1 MDLSNLEL
9 HCIGFIST
17 APDTFNRAKAVIAL
31 AESNEEMRQTLV
43 GCGVVL
49 LAAALEQAVHTLLSH
64 SAETK
69 AFLDDTEFSS
79 TRAAL
84 YLDKQRANA
93 ATRVRSLPQVLTNR
107 RFRLDPKHEI
117 SRTLEDLI
125 ETRNSLVHINEEAL
139 HSIGPNEVKIEDDKI
154 IATHSQA
161 LSPWLCIRLETVKV
175 FQAAVEIYFDE
186 VLFPPSGEITEGTI
200 IQINPINSLK

>member
-9 HCIGFIST
+9 HAIGFLST

-43 GCGVVL
+43 GCGIIL

-64 SAETK
+64 SAETT
-69 AFLDDTEFSS
+69 AFMDDTEFSS

-84 YLDKQRANA
+84 YLDKEKAKA
-93 ATRVRSLPQVLTNR
+93 ATRVRALAQVLTNG

-117 SRTLEDLI
+117 TRMLDELI
-125 ETRNSLVHINEEAL
+125 ETRNSLVHVNEEAL
-139 HSIGPNEVKIEDDKI
+139 HSIGPNEVK
-154 IATHSQA
+154 
-161 LSPWLCIRLETVKV
+161 
-175 FQAAVEIYFDE
+175 VENDR
-186 VLFPPSGEITEGTI
+186 S
-200 IQINPINSLK
+200 